1 MCVKWKIILVS
12 FEIVLISMH
21 DRCLICAECAI
32 GSELLG
38 DMGQVEACFG
48 LLGDGVNLDVR

>member
-1 MCVKWKIILVS
+1 
-12 FEIVLISMH
+12 MH

-32 GSELLG
+32 GLELLG
-38 DMGQVEACFG
+38 NMGQVEACFG